1 MKAEAFEIGGE
12 RILPGERRTV
22 DLPVSVL
29 SDHTPVTMST
39 HVINGKRPGPIVFV
53 SAAIHGDEVIG
64 VEIVRRVL
72 QSPKLRGLRGT
83 LICIPIVNA
92 FGFLNHSRYLPDR
105 RDLNRSFPGSETGS
119 LAGRLAHL
127 FISEIVKRSDFGID
141 LHSAASHRDNY
152 PQIRV
157 TPGRPKLR
165 ELADMFGAPILL
177 TSKVREGSLREAA
190 SAVDC
195 DVLLYEAGGGLRFD
209 EFAVRVGTTGVLRT
223 LHGLGMIAGKPIA
236 PSKAN
241 PLVCSDSYWMRSP
254 AGGLL
259 RTFKKSGDTVVKGD
273 VLGVV
278 SDPFGEVETPIT
290 ANTDGVIIGRSE
302 LPIVNEGDA
311 TFHIAQPARHRNAET
326 ALDLYTA
333 DVEGSTLFDEDEI
346 I

>member
-12 RILPGERRTV
+12 RIAPGERRTV

-39 HVINGKRPGPIVFV
+39 HVVHGKRPGPTVFV

-72 QSPKLRGLRGT
+72 QSSKLRGLRGT

-127 FISEIVKRSDFGID
+127 FIKEIVKKSDYGID

-259 RTFKKSGDTVVKGD
+259 RTFKKSGDAVVEGD

-278 SDPFGEVETPIT
+278 SDPFGEVETPIIVH
-290 ANTDGVIIGRSE
+290 TDGVIIGRSE

-311 TFHIAQPARHRNAET
+311 TFHLAQPTRNRNAET
-326 ALDLYTA
+326 ALDLYAA

>member
-1 MKAEAFEIGGE
+1 MKVEAFEIGGE
-12 RILPGERRTV
+12 RIAPGERRTV

-39 HVINGKRPGPIVFV
+39 HVIHGKRPGPTVFV

-105 RDLNRSFPGSETGS
+105 RDLNRSFPGSEKGS

-127 FISEIVKRSDFGID
+127 FIKEIVKKSDYGID

-152 PQIRV
+152 PQVRV

-223 LHGLGMIAGKPIA
+223 LHGLGMIGGKPVA
-236 PSKAN
+236 PSKAK

-259 RTFKKSGDTVVKGD
+259 RTFKNLVTLSLKVIFWASCPIRSAKWKRQSLRTQTV
-273 VLGVV
+273 
-278 SDPFGEVETPIT
+278 
-290 ANTDGVIIGRSE
+290 
-302 LPIVNEGDA
+302 
-311 TFHIAQPARHRNAET
+311 
-326 ALDLYTA
+326 
-333 DVEGSTLFDEDEI
+333 
-346 I
+346 